1 MNDKLR
7 VKTDHSLVRD
17 LKSNAI
23 INSNNN
29 EYEKFLEISK
39 IKYEEKKK
47 IEDLKKQVE
56 EIKNDLNDIKILLK
70 SIVCKWFINI

>member
-56 EIKNDLNDIKILLK
+56 EVKNDLTDIKILLK
-70 SIVCKWFINI
+70 SIVDK